1 MCIVLSPALAES
13 CVSACHRAAAM
24 YTSSSCDQLRLGKSA
39 RAGLQLP
46 VGRFQ
51 RWACDARLAPCV
63 HEYGALYLTAAA
75 ENLLEELVLRCLE
88 PGATLTAAA
97 LEAAIASSGE
107 LWGLFQP
114 FAHLNAGRTAT
125 GERQRRYVIL

>member
-1 MCIVLSPALAES
+1 
-13 CVSACHRAAAM
+13 M

-125 GERQRRYVIL
+125 GEEQNSRLGQAMWRLSNSAL